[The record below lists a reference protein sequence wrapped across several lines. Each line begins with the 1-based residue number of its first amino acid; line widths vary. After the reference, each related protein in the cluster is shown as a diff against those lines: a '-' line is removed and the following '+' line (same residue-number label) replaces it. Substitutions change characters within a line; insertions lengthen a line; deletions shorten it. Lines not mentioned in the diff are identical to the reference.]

1 VKPAPFEYA
10 APRSVEEAVALLVE
24 HRDLAPK
31 VLAGGQTLV
40 PQMNFRQVKPG
51 FLVDLQHVEGLSD
64 IVTSGDDLVVGAMV
78 RQQAAHQSPEVQEI
92 APLLSQAIAWVSQ
105 VPIRNSG
112 TVGGS
117 VAYGDPGSE
126 IPAATVALDAVMT
139 VWGPEGERT
148 VPAAD
153 FYRGPFETAVGEG
166 EILTS
171 IRIRRATG
179 AQAFVEFRRTHLSHA
194 VVGVGVDLDVASDG
208 TVDRAR
214 IALCG
219 VGRTPVR
226 ATATEQALVGLVP
239 DAASIDAAVEATV
252 AGLSPA
258 HNLHAQ
264 SETRVDIARTY
275 LRRGIE
281 QALDR
286 AKTGV
291 R

>member
-10 APRSVEEAVALLVE
+10 APTSIEDAVALLAE
-24 HRDLAPK
+24 HRDLRPK

-51 FLVDLQHVEGLSD
+51 FLLDLQHVDGLAD
-64 IVTSGDDLVVGAMV
+64 ITVLGDDLVVGAMV
-78 RQQAAHQSPEVQEI
+78 RQQVAHRAPEVLEV

-105 VPIRNSG
+105 TPVRNSG

-126 IPAATVALDAVMT
+126 IPAASLALDAVMT
-139 VWGPEGERT
+139 VWGPDGGRD

-153 FYRGPFETAVGEG
+153 FFRGPFETAVGES

-171 IRIRRATG
+171 IRYPRATG

-194 VVGVGVDLDVASDG
+194 VVGVGTELEVGTDG
-208 TVDRAR
+208 IVQRAR

-226 ATATEQALVGLVP
+226 ATPTEQALVGVAP
-239 DAASIDAAVEATV
+239 DEASIDAAVEATV

-258 HNLHAQ
+258 STLHAQ

-281 QALDR
+281 QALET